1 MTLRGLPG
9 RVALAGAS
17 VLLVA
22 LLAEGALRLFGWT
35 PERHRAPAHLHATR
49 TPLTLDC
56 YPTNPRGYFDVDLR
70 EASVRERYQR
80 LGMPRVEVVAR
91 RAPFAVEV
99 KLNALRFRD
108 RELEA
113 KPAGVTRVM
122 VLGDSFTEGQGVREV
137 DTLPRR
143 LERLLDADGAGR
155 VEVRNCGRRATDF
168 PQLFRNFE
176 AILAFEPDVVVHAM
190 VLNDAE
196 RAPAFAARQ
205 RYLNDWIVD
214 QSRWADPEAPAF
226 GFLDSRLLAFTGEA
240 ARRFRVGREST
251 RWYREM
257 YGPANAEGWAH
268 TQGYLR
274 QMDRR
279 MRARG
284 GRFLVALWPLLV
296 GLDRGYPFEDVHR
309 ALDAFLSGAGI
320 EHVDFLPALRGRR
333 PADLWVYPVDM
344 HPNAEAN
351 RLAAEA
357 LAPVVRPWLPSR
369 ELARQEA
376 ATRGGRLW
384 GPGGEAAERR

>member
-1 MTLRGLPG
+1 M
-9 RVALAGAS
+9 
-17 VLLVA
+17 
-22 LLAEGALRLFGWT
+22 GWT

-70 EASVRERYQR
+70 EPSVRERYHR
-80 LGMPRVEVVAR
+80 LGLPRLEAVAR
-91 RAPFAVEV
+91 RAPYAVEV

-108 RELEA
+108 RELTS

-122 VLGDSFTEGQGVREV
+122 VLGDSFTEGQGVREA

-143 LERLLDADGAGR
+143 LERLLDPDGAGR
-155 VEVRNCGRRATDF
+155 VEVRNCARRATDF
-168 PQLFRNFE
+168 PELFRNFE
-176 AILAFEPDVVVHAM
+176 ALLAFDPDVVVQAM

-196 RAPAFAARQ
+196 RAPAFEARQ

-214 QSRWADPEAPAF
+214 QARWADPSAAPF
-226 GFLDSRLLAFTGEA
+226 GFFDSRLLAFADEGV
-240 ARRFRVGREST
+240 RRVRVGREST
-251 RWYREM
+251 RWYRDM
-257 YGPANAEGWAH
+257 YGPANAEGWAR
-268 TQGYLR
+268 TQHHLR
-274 QMDRR
+274 EMDRR
-279 MRARG
+279 MGERG

-309 ALDAFLSGAGI
+309 TLDGFLAGAGI
-320 EHVDFLPALRGRR
+320 PHVDLLAALRGRR

-357 LAPVVRPWLPSR
+357 LAPAVRGLLPSP
-369 ELARQEA
+369 Q
-376 ATRGGRLW
+376 
-384 GPGGEAAERR
+384 